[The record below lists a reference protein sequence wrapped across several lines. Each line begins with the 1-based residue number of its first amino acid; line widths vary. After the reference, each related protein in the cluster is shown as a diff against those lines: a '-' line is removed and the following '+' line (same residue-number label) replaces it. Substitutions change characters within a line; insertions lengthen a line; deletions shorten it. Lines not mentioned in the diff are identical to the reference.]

1 MCPGDHRT
9 SREANWASTLRPNL
23 AIVKPS
29 LQPSY
34 ESTSVMLENTAT
46 PGSSLSLLLTYC
58 LCFLNHSLVIF
69 SRLSPEACEVLQEFY
84 LKLRRENKTPEGT
97 PITTRQL
104 ESLIR
109 LAEARAKLELQEV
122 VTANH
127 ARVCY

>member
-1 MCPGDHRT
+1 MP
-9 SREANWASTLRPNL
+9 
-23 AIVKPS
+23 
-29 LQPSY
+29 
-34 ESTSVMLENTAT
+34 ESTATQGIFFHLVFVLYLFYSLE
-46 PGSSLSLLLTYC
+46 PY
-58 LCFLNHSLVIF
+58 
-69 SRLSPEACEVLQEFY
+69 RLSPEACEVLQEFY

-127 ARVCY
+127 ARVCFHYYCVFYCC